1 MNIILGEKLTSM
13 SDTDG
18 KASVLQKKRRYANVS
33 SYLKR
38 LGVKAAED
46 PSQHKRIIDGLAYLL
61 TETSEPSNIE
71 DPEVRRPKGRP
82 PIKRLQSSVE
92 GNKRRRVG
100 SNKCGKCGEEGH
112 QTTCKK

>member
-1 MNIILGEKLTSM
+1 LE
-13 SDTDG
+13 
-18 KASVLQKKRRYANVS
+18 LQKKRRYADVS

-38 LGVKAAED
+38 LGVKAED
-46 PSQHKRIIDGLAYLL
+46 SSQHKRIIDGLAYLL
-61 TETSEPSNIE
+61 AETSEPSNIE

-112 QTTCKK
+112 YQTTCKK